1 MGNPCIGI
9 PCIGIPCIVIPYI
22 GIPYIGDP
30 YIGVPYTGI
39 PYIGFGA
46 PGLPKGTHFAEKVI
60 LGGEIAFFAHFSE
73 MHVKIIFRVTWRV
86 PCGPLLKT
94 LVFL

>member
-39 PYIGFGA
+39 PYIEFGA

-60 LGGEIAFFAHFSE
+60 LGGEIALFLRIL
-73 MHVKIIFRVTWRV
+73 VK
-86 PCGPLLKT
+86 CM
-94 LVFL
+94 